1 MNKTLDLL
9 HVLITKEEM
18 RERQRQKEIIKAEKT
33 EM

>member
-9 HVLITKEEM
+9 HVLITKEEI
-18 RERQRQKEIIKAEKT
+18 RERQWQKEIIKAEKT